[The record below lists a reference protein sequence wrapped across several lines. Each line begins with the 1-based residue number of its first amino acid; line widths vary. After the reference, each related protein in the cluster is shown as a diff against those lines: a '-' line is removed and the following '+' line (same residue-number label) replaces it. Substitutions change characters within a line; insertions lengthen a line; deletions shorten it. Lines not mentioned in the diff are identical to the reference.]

1 MAVEIN
7 PDGVIVNVDIEATAN
22 SLDELLN
29 TLPGFDA
36 LTTAMKSSALA
47 GALIPD
53 AWGMWPG
60 EQGYVATY
68 DNYFAALNLIAFLQA
83 QPLVTNTSSEGTS
96 VTVAPPDWA
105 ALRSYYRSMSQIIQT
120 TGQDVLTRV
129 EIPDLPHVVPTNM
142 SGRRSHYGDI
152 DTDLG

>member
-7 PDGVIVNVDIEATAN
+7 PDGVIVNIDIVAVD
-22 SLDELLN
+22 SLDELLSS
-29 TLPGFDA
+29 LPGFDS

-68 DNYFAALNLIAFLQA
+68 DNYFAAFNLIAFLQA
-83 QPLVTNTSSEGTS
+83 QPVVTNTNSEGTG
-96 VTVAPPDWA
+96 VTVTVPDWSA
-105 ALRSYYRSMSQIIQT
+105 IKRYYLSQSPIINA

-129 EIPDLPHVVPTNM
+129 VIPDVPQVVPTDM
-142 SGRRSHYGDI
+142 SGRGSHYGDI
-152 DTDLG
+152 NTDIG